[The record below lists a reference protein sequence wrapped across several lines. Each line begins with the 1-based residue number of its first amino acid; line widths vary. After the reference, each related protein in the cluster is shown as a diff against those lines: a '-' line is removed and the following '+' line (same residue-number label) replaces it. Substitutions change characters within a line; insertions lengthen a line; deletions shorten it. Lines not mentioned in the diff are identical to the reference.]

1 MAAKLL
7 LRRFL
12 GFDEGSTVVEF
23 ALILPMLLMLT
34 TGILVFGV
42 VMNNYMQLTYAVIV
56 GARAVANGSGI
67 TLDPCAT
74 ASSAIIAA
82 AAALNPSKMKFTYS
96 FGGNPQNSA
105 TCSSPS
111 LESGAAAELKTGTVV
126 VVTVQ
131 YPLNLSAF
139 GNRFSANNAVM
150 EASSSELVQ

>member
-34 TGILVFGV
+34 TGILVCGV
-42 VMNNYMQLTYAVIV
+42 AMNNYMQLTYAVIV
-56 GARAVANGSGI
+56 GARAVANSGGI

-74 ASSAIIAA
+74 ASSAIPAA
-82 AAALNPSKMKFTYS
+82 APALNPSKMKFTYS
-96 FGGNPQNSA
+96 LGWNPQSSA
-105 TCSSPS
+105 SCSSPS

-131 YPLNLSAF
+131 YPLNLSVF